1 MDGYFNKNIGKTK
14 IVQTSWKWL
23 ENFQKNNKISK
34 NMYLKV
40 IF

>member
-1 MDGYFNKNIGKTK
+1 MDILTKVQVKRK

-23 ENFQKNNKISK
+23 ENFQNNNKISK

-40 IF
+40 VF